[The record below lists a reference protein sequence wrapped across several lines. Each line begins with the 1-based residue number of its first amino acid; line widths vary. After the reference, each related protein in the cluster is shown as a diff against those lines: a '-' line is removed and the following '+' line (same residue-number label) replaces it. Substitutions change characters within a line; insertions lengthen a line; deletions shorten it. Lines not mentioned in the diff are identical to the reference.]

1 MRTFKRGASQFAT
14 RASQTLIFACGRSR
28 QLFDALNALRKNPDV
43 APYVL
48 DVRGAG
54 LMVATEF
61 ASPAPPAED
70 VFVNPEA
77 PKSLASRVSARC
89 LEKGMLLLTTSV
101 FETVRFIPPLNIS
114 EQDLAKVRGLPV
126 AVTGVVETSY
136 RAARSSPKRW
146 WRSYRKVDL
155 LYSMTMGATF

>member
-1 MRTFKRGASQFAT
+1 MACAAAVAVADAFKEERILENVQARCVQFAT

-126 AVTGVVETSY
+126 
-136 RAARSSPKRW
+136 RCDRCC
-146 WRSYRKVDL
+146 
-155 LYSMTMGATF
+155 